1 MDRALDETL
10 KILDTLEVPATGA
23 VALDEEYLTR
33 VARVESLPRSQ
44 SGADK
49 TWVWQLME
57 ADRVFRSRL
66 RRL

>member
-1 MDRALDETL
+1 M
-10 KILDTLEVPATGA
+10 PF
-23 VALDEEYLTR
+23 DEEYLTR

-57 ADRVFRSRL
+57 AARVFRSRL